1 MLKRNKSLLLAVTLF
16 FSLIVSSNAAFA
28 ETASSAGSA
37 NNSLYFDTRTNNLQ
51 MSPGVNIGTQPFTFE
66 TYFKT
71 GPKIDYGFF
80 LGVAN
85 GNGMSIN
92 IHSANEIQIDAYG
105 INATVFILSSALQVN
120 TWHHIAV
127 ARDANN
133 DETVWVDGVRATS
146 SKNRWNNT
154 PYGAVYRDTR
164 NYGGQA
170 TGINIST
177 GCGHCN
183 DGLGDAATNDF
194 AQVRITNYRIVV
206 GSTVYDPNLATITL
220 PTTPLANVTNTKVL
234 LNVTDSSSFLTDSSG
249 NQTITNSSVTFR
261 SADITAPSAPTSLS
275 ATAGDGQAV
284 ISFTAGATGGSAIT
298 NYKYSLDGST
308 FTALSPAQTISPI
321 TVSGLTNGTTYDI
334 YLKAVNTVGDSV
346 SSSLVS
352 VTPVATNTGGGG
364 ESSSS
369 VSVITT
375 PIVTATTSG
384 KDKIITWDQPEDLI
398 LNTYNRTTKKTKTS
412 ILVGGQVKLSNPKPG
427 QSATYTITSASGE
440 ILKTFTIKSKPEAPK
455 KVEVLIQ
462 ATTLNASWKKAAG
475 AKKYRVT
482 ITPDVGKPIVLTTTD
497 PNISFDLENS
507 AKATIKVVAIGANG
521 LTSKAIKKSI

>member
-1 MLKRNKSLLLAVTLF
+1 MLKRVSRLLLSPTFIFSLLITA
-16 FSLIVSSNAAFA
+16 NPAFA
-28 ETASSAGSA
+28 ETASSAGSN
-37 NNSLYFDTRTNNLQ
+37 NNSLYFDARTNNLQ

-80 LGVAN
+80 LGVGS

-154 PYGAVYRDTR
+154 PSDAVYRDTR

-177 GCGHCN
+177 ACGHCN
-183 DGLGDAATNDF
+183 DGLGDASTNDF

-206 GSTVYDPNLATITL
+206 GSAIYDPNLATITL
-220 PTTPLANVTNTKVL
+220 PTTPLANVTNTKIL
-234 LNVTDSSSFLTDSSG
+234 LNVTDSSSFLTDSTG
-249 NQTITNSSVTFR
+249 NQTISNSSVTFR
-261 SADITAPSAPTSLS
+261 SADTTAPAAPTSLT
-275 ATAGDGQAV
+275 ATAGDGQAT
-284 ISFTAGATGGSAIT
+284 ISFTAGVNGGSSIT

-308 FTALSPAQTISPI
+308 YTAFSPAQTSSPVV
-321 TVSGLTNGTTYDI
+321 VSGLTNGTTYDI
-334 YLKAVNTVGDSV
+334 YLKAVNAIGDGATSNSV
-346 SSSLVS
+346 SL
-352 VTPVATNTGGGG
+352 TPIASNTGGDRSA
-364 ESSSS
+364 SSNEP
-369 VSVITT
+369 TKPL
-375 PIVTATTSG
+375 PIVSAQTSG
-384 KDKIITWDQPEDLI
+384 KSKIITWDQPQDLV
-398 LNTYNRTTKKTKTS
+398 LTTYNKTTKKTKTS
-412 ILVGGQVKLSNPKPG
+412 ILRGGEVKIANPKPG
-427 QSATYTITSASGE
+427 QTATYTISISTGE
-440 ILKTFTIKSKPEAPK
+440 FLKTFTIKSKPDTPK
-455 KVEVLIQ
+455 RVQVKFQ
-462 ATTLNASWKKAAG
+462 ASTLNATWKKAAG

-482 ITPDVGKPIVLTTTD
+482 ITPEVGKPIVLTTTD
-497 PNISFDLENS
+497 PNISIDLESS

-521 LTSKAIKKSI
+521 LASKAIRKSI